1 MGNVSANTENAV
13 CVIDC
18 SGNTKTIIPPHP
30 VYSDFTGG
38 TVTQLNAIQLGGEN
52 GLYS

>member
-1 MGNVSANTENAV
+1 MANLSANTETTV

-18 SGNTKTIIPPHP
+18 SGNTKSITPPHP
-30 VYSDFTGG
+30 VFTNSTGG
-38 TVTQLNAIQLGGEN
+38 TVTQLNMIELGGEN